1 MSKIGFILL
10 LCLSLIGG
18 DLVNWDYS
26 HTFKLK
32 KDEIAKIEIIK
43 KEYKNQSELEGK
55 LTFRWTLFHNDLLI
69 LLVNYEGHPTQH
81 VLQKVYK
88 RDAVTISLLGDYEQ
102 LNQRVL
108 LKLLFKDFSNDI
120 VTMDALIYDPKKRI
134 EVQFIEKK
142 KKKGR

>member
-1 MSKIGFILL
+1 MSKIGLILL
-10 LCLSLIGG
+10 LSLSLIGK
-18 DLVNWDYS
+18 DLVSWDYT

-32 KDEIAKIEIIK
+32 KDEIATISVIK
-43 KEYKNQSELEGK
+43 KEYENQSELEGK
-55 LTFRWTLFHNDLLI
+55 LVFRWTLFHNDLLI

-108 LKLLFKDFSNDI
+108 LKLKFSDFSKDI
-120 VTMDALIYDPKKRI
+120 ATLDALIYDPKKRI
-134 EVQFIEKK
+134 EVQFIDPKRK
-142 KKKGR
+142 QR